1 MEYEGIVY
9 RPPSEA
15 NSLIIQVTIGCSHNE
30 CTFCS
35 MYKGKQFR
43 IKDVSA
49 IKNELKEYRKIH
61 RYVKRIFL
69 ADGDA
74 FILKTKD
81 LVEILSEIRSL
92 FPECE
97 RISSYATPQDILNK
111 SDEDIDLLRRCG
123 LTLLY
128 MGVESGSDRILL
140 EINKAVTAK
149 DMIMAGQKAIKCGMQ
164 LSVTL
169 IAGLGGVERSKE
181 HALESA
187 KVISEINPDYVGL
200 LTLMIEKDTLIY
212 DKVKSSEMVLLSP
225 KEVMVETYEFIKN
238 LNVSNCLFR
247 SNHASNYLSL
257 GGSLNRDKENI
268 LNQIEMHLEDEND
281 FRDERYRAL

>member
-1 MEYEGIVY
+1 MEY
-9 RPPSEA
+9 
-15 NSLIIQVTIGCSHNE
+15 
-30 CTFCS
+30 
-35 MYKGKQFR
+35 
-43 IKDVSA
+43 
-49 IKNELKEYRKIH
+49 
-61 RYVKRIFL
+61 
-69 ADGDA
+69 
-74 FILKTKD
+74 
-81 LVEILSEIRSL
+81 
-92 FPECE
+92 E
-97 RISSYATPQDILNK
+97 RISSYATPRDVLNK
-111 SDEDIDLLRRCG
+111 SDEDINLLRRCG

-149 DMIMAGQKAIKCGMQ
+149 DMITAGQKAIRCGMQ

-169 IAGLGGVERSKE
+169 IAGLGGAERGKE

-200 LTLMIEKDTLIY
+200 LTLMIEKDTVMY
-212 DKVKSSEMVLLSP
+212 DKVKSSEIVLLSP
-225 KEVMVETYEFIKN
+225 KEIMVETYEFIKN

-257 GGSLNRDKENI
+257 GGSLNRDKEN
-268 LNQIEMHLEDEND
+268 LLKQIGKHLEDEID